1 MGTVITSIDR
11 HSPAERAGVRTGET
25 LLSIGGHPVEDV
37 LDYRFFGYDP
47 NPELELEAP
56 DGSRRRV
63 RVKKPEAQEL
73 GLNFQTYLMDE
84 PRPCANHCLFCFV
97 DQMAPGCRDTLY
109 FKDDDARL
117 SFLMGNYITL
127 TNLSPREVQRIIDL
141 RISPINV
148 SVHAT
153 SPRLRSALLGS
164 RAGGES
170 LEAMLRFGAA
180 GIVMNGQI
188 VLCPGYNDGAE
199 LQRTMEDMAAWGFAS
214 CSVVPVGLTRF
225 REGLPKLRP
234 VDRETAGQVIDQ
246 VDAFGEKCLEACGTR
261 MFFCS
266 DELYIRAGRPLPEEA
281 YYEDYV
287 QIENG
292 VGMLRSLIAEFEAAL
307 RLEDGAAEAAPY
319 TIATGVS
326 ARPFL
331 QQLADKARER
341 TGAAG
346 QAVAIEND
354 FFGHTIDVAGLITGG
369 DLIAQLKGRDL
380 GARLLIPVNMLR
392 HGGDVFLDDLRVSD
406 VEKALG
412 IPVTVVE
419 QDGFDLLDAM
429 LGRKQP
435 ERTLYVKQ

>member
-1 MGTVITSIDR
+1 MGAVITSIDR

-170 LEAMLRFGAA
+170 LEAMRRFGAA

-246 VDAFGEKCLEACGTR
+246 VNAFGEKCLERCGTR